1 MATHQRQDYKFV
13 LWTRQSATLIHSC
26 NPKLHLTYL
35 LRFRPVHLLNIQPA
49 QTAGLQLDS
58 VTANAEVRQWLK
70 EVANE
75 RIHGTTQTQP
85 SERLLEEQAQLQAI
99 PAPWRGDIAAAR
111 PQAVVGTSVNAVAVR
126 PAVVA
131 AHIEAATPLQH
142 PLAVYEQLL
151 AQCRA
156 VVEVAP

>member
-1 MATHQRQDYKFV
+1 MTAKLKQ
-13 LWTRQSATLIHSC
+13 AG
-26 NPKLHLTYL
+26 LHLD
-35 LRFRPVHLLNIQPA
+35 V
-49 QTAGLQLDS
+49 
-58 VTANAEVRQWLK
+58 VTANAEVRHWLK

-75 RIHGTTQTQP
+75 RIHGTTQARP
-85 SERLLEEQAQLQAI
+85 NERLMEEQALLQVI
-99 PAPWRGDIAAAR
+99 PATWRGDIAAAR
-111 PQAVVGTSVNAVAVR
+111 PQAVVGTATDTVVVR

-131 AHIEAATPLQH
+131 ERIAAATPLQH